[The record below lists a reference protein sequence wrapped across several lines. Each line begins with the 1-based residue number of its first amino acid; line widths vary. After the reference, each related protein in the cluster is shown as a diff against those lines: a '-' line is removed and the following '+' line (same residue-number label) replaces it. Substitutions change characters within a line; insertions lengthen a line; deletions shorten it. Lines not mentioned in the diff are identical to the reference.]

1 MSIMCVLC
9 PFAKD
14 SCGYPNYI
22 LILLLFSCFVLDSSG
37 YIVIHEDFANPDSTS
52 PEIENVHV
60 IYKES
65 AIAEDLINNNMMNKA
80 SCIDFE
86 TIKEQF
92 TYRVVTNDIDRMNSY
107 AKYKISPVPNSNIF
121 IVIKQRVYTTATSSA
136 KTRKIHIY
144 SDSSEKAIAAVGYIQ
159 LDDDKNFFFVMGKAK
174 VAPNHGHTLPRLELC
189 GVLLATEIG
198 HTISDQLDIP
208 LSDIQY
214 YTDSKVVHL
223 QFIKKI
229 LQLSLV
235 TRI

>member
-1 MSIMCVLC
+1 MWDERVPEEVCNEWESWRTW
-9 PFAKD
+9 
-14 SCGYPNYI
+14 
-22 LILLLFSCFVLDSSG
+22 LFDLEKVKFKRMFV
-37 YIVIHEDFANPDSTS
+37 STS
-52 PEIENVHV
+52 
-60 IYKES
+60 
-65 AIAEDLINNNMMNKA
+65 
-80 SCIDFE
+80 F
-86 TIKEQF
+86 
-92 TYRVVTNDIDRMNSY
+92 
-107 AKYKISPVPNSNIF
+107 
-121 IVIKQRVYTTATSSA
+121 SSA

-159 LDDDKNFFFVMGKAK
+159 LDDDKNFGFVMGKAK

-229 LQLSLV
+229 LQLCFKPCCENSYSVKFQAMVLCAN
-235 TRI
+235 RWQPSRSGDSINNSFEIRK